1 MVASPPSSGVI
12 RQQECKCIHIQKQLI
27 KLGKFMSAYDLLLQK
42 CLWLV
47 QMTLLVNFSCC
58 WHGWVTF
65 TPSSG
70 RHHKHALDYCSGG
83 EVRSLIIQ
91 QTCLGVLIVRFKQ
104 GLKLF
109 HSQTT
114 LACRHRES
122 RPPQVIFTF
131 LCPLYEHAVWKVL
144 SSALWLCCSCS

>member
-1 MVASPPSSGVI
+1 MSHLSSWVAMVASPPSSGVN
-12 RQQECKCIHIQKQLI
+12 RKQKCRIVHLQKQLI
-27 KLGKFMSAYDLLLQK
+27 KLGKFIPDNDLLFQK
-42 CLWLV
+42 CFWLV
-47 QMTLLVNFSCC
+47 QMTLPVNFSCC

-83 EVRSLIIQ
+83 EIRSLFIQ
-91 QTCLGVLIVRFKQ
+91 QTCFGALIVRFTHS
-104 GLKLF
+104 LTLF

-114 LACRHRES
+114 PACWHRES

-131 LCPLYEHAVWKVL
+131 LCLESTIVQTV
-144 SSALWLCCSCS
+144 ALQ